1 MVIREGEEMSK
12 ALNLTQ
18 EELVTMVGLIRDGML
33 HRQLRE
39 VRNHGTCSV
48 RNEKEQFLLDY
59 AQAQAGYTVRMSP
72 ELLERLGI
80 TG

>member
-1 MVIREGEEMSK
+1 MK

-18 EELVTMVGLIRDGML
+18 EELVALVGLIRDGML
-33 HRQLRE
+33 QRQLRRFE
-39 VRNHGTCSV
+39 RTNSV
-48 RNEKEQFLLDY
+48 GAFDPTEQFLLDY
-59 AQAQAGYTVRMSP
+59 AQAQAGYTAQMSP